1 MINRKTSNNLNS
13 TLKQQFG
20 IPKFRP
26 GQQDALEHILG
37 GEDTLVVMPTGYGKS
52 LIYQLAAL
60 LLPHT
65 TLVISPLI
73 SLMKDQID
81 SLVRNKISA
90 SYLNS
95 SLSSAEQSNRL
106 RILSQGGYKIL
117 LVAPERLRNRAFN
130 KALSNVPISLLVVD
144 EAHCLSQW
152 GHDFR
157 PDYLHIADFSQ
168 ECKEPVILAL
178 TATATLRVQKEII
191 KLLNREDM
199 IKVITGFNRPN
210 LFFEVAYIPDLTGKL
225 RFLNQFMSAIDG
237 AGIIY
242 TGTRRDA
249 EEIAEF
255 MSEVVGTS
263 ARYYHAGLDP
273 KSRNEIQDLFMSG
286 ELTVVAATNAFGMG
300 IDRPDVRFVIHYS
313 MPGSLEAY
321 YQEAGRAGRDGKPA
335 RAVLIY
341 SPDDTALQ
349 EFFIDND
356 SPSMDEL
363 RSVHKFVSNLPAS
376 SYESKKGIRSFHL
389 DDLTYAT
396 SLTEVKAR
404 VAIEKIE
411 AANGFSRLPNAAGN
425 LICIRSQE
433 LSGTE
438 LQRISSIIETRH
450 QHKRSVLKKMVAYA
464 ETNNCRRQTILDYF
478 GDISSKEIPLCCD
491 NCISRIETSEN
502 ELHSEK
508 SELADCELIVLETIS
523 NLRWG
528 IGKRKISEILKG
540 SSAKGVNRYRRH
552 RFFGTYHGQ
561 RIKEIESVIDGLV
574 QGAYIKYIGNQF
586 PILALTPKGEIT
598 LCKQGPVQLE
608 KLSEWKKDQQQK
620 IDLETSNK
628 ANWISPRGKSK
639 QKDRAANIHSL
650 GVTGTVEDVPEIIN
664 ALKDPS
670 GNVRR
675 LAASALGK
683 LKSCEAVEP
692 LLVLLDV
699 ETKPQ
704 VRQYSIIA
712 LGKIGDGRA
721 RPTLEIIVNDSS
733 ETEYNRKSARTA
745 LRRINRTEAKPLEH
759 PSPENKQSKSPQI
772 DHPAKQSR
780 DHVTN
785 FLNQPRPRP
794 LNGPWF
800 AGWALDYHSRFVG
813 RNQIRSTVGDLVYN
827 YKYQGEH
834 HLANDL
840 VDRWVA
846 LVALHPDLPQPQAVI
861 PIPPSTLR
869 KFDPVSHLAQLLA
882 SKLAIPAMTNTLGKT
897 RTTQP
902 QKELNS
908 LVAKQRNVSGAFNLK
923 EDVTGLHLLLIDDLY
938 DSGATLCEAARTLT
952 KGNPASIIVLTL
964 TKTIHSNI

>member
-1 MINRKTSNNLNS
+1 MINRKTSNNLTS
-13 TLKQQFG
+13 ILKQQFG

-26 GQQDALEHILG
+26 GQQDALEYILG
-37 GEDTLVVMPTGYGKS
+37 GEDSLVVMPTGYGKS

-73 SLMKDQID
+73 SLMKDQVD

-95 SLSSAEQSNRL
+95 SLSSAEQSDRL

-130 KALSNVPISLLVVD
+130 KALTNVPISLLVVD

-157 PDYLHIADFSQ
+157 PDYLHIAEFSQ

-178 TATATLRVQKEII
+178 TATATLRVQKEIVR
-191 KLLNREDM
+191 LLNREDM
-199 IKVITGFNRPN
+199 KQVITGFNRPN

-225 RFLNQFMSAIDG
+225 RFLNQFMSDVDG

-363 RSVHKFVSNLPAS
+363 RSVHKYVSNLPAS
-376 SYESKKGIRSFHL
+376 SYESNKGIRTFHL

-411 AANGFSRLPNAAGN
+411 AAHGFTRLPNAAGN
-425 LICIRSQE
+425 IICIRSQD
-433 LSGTE
+433 LSGKE
-438 LQRISSIIETRH
+438 LQRISSTIETRR
-450 QHKRSVLKKMVAYA
+450 QHKRAVLKKMVAYA

-478 GDISSKEIPLCCD
+478 GDKSTDEVPICCD
-491 NCISRIETSEN
+491 NCTSRIDTDDGDSQSILGSN
-502 ELHSEK
+502 ELII
-508 SELADCELIVLETIS
+508 LDTIS
-523 NLRWG
+523 KMRWG
-528 IGKRKISEILKG
+528 IGKRKIAQILKG
-540 SSAKGVNRYRRH
+540 SSAKAVIRYRKH
-552 RFFGTYHGQ
+552 HAFGIFNSK
-561 RIKEIESVIDGLV
+561 RIKDIETMVEGLV
-574 QGAYIKYIGNQF
+574 LRGYIKYIGNQF

-598 LCKQGPVQLE
+598 LSKQGPVQWE
-608 KLSEWKKDQQQK
+608 KL
-620 IDLETSNK
+620 
-628 ANWISPRGKSK
+628 
-639 QKDRAANIHSL
+639 
-650 GVTGTVEDVPEIIN
+650 IN
-664 ALKDPS
+664 S
-670 GNVRR
+670 
-675 LAASALGK
+675 
-683 LKSCEAVEP
+683 
-692 LLVLLDV
+692 
-699 ETKPQ
+699 
-704 VRQYSIIA
+704 
-712 LGKIGDGRA
+712 
-721 RPTLEIIVNDSS
+721 
-733 ETEYNRKSARTA
+733 
-745 LRRINRTEAKPLEH
+745 
-759 PSPENKQSKSPQI
+759 
-772 DHPAKQSR
+772 
-780 DHVTN
+780 
-785 FLNQPRPRP
+785 
-794 LNGPWF
+794 
-800 AGWALDYHSRFVG
+800 
-813 RNQIRSTVGDLVYN
+813 
-827 YKYQGEH
+827 
-834 HLANDL
+834 
-840 VDRWVA
+840 
-846 LVALHPDLPQPQAVI
+846 
-861 PIPPSTLR
+861 
-869 KFDPVSHLAQLLA
+869 
-882 SKLAIPAMTNTLGKT
+882 
-897 RTTQP
+897 
-902 QKELNS
+902 
-908 LVAKQRNVSGAFNLK
+908 
-923 EDVTGLHLLLIDDLY
+923 
-938 DSGATLCEAARTLT
+938 
-952 KGNPASIIVLTL
+952 
-964 TKTIHSNI
+964 